1 MTLSDTI
8 YIATIIERI
17 NNISV
22 VFMSLSLIGGGFCL
36 FLSLMEREK
45 YAATIAKPL
54 LLLAAILVLVVVFLP
69 PQEYVYSSYITN
81 HPTLNMFWNKFVCYL
96 TGKMW

>member
-17 NNISV
+17 HNVSI
-22 VFMSLSLIGGGFCL
+22 VFMALSLIGGGFCL
-36 FLSLMEREK
+36 FHSLIEREK
-45 YAATIAKPL
+45 YAAAIAKPL
-54 LLLAAILVLVVVFLP
+54 LLFAAILVLVVVFLP
-69 PQEYVYSSYITN
+69 PLECVYSSYITN
-81 HPTLNMFWNKFVCYL
+81 HPTANLIWNKFVCYL

>member
-8 YIATIIERI
+8 YIATMIERI
-17 NNISV
+17 HNVSIV
-22 VFMSLSLIGGGFCL
+22 LMSLSLISGGFCL
-36 FLSLMEREK
+36 FHSLMEREK
-45 YAATIAKPL
+45 YSATITKPL

-69 PQEYVYSSYITN
+69 SQEYVYSSYITN
-81 HPTLNMFWNKFVCYL
+81 HPTANLFWNKFVCYL